1 MGGDPRPAAR
11 GLLASRSV
19 AILLAAAREALAKQA
34 KAAQDARANLSS
46 LGYLELKCLIEI
58 YNKRQQRFDIYETDD
73 HAMALVHKGI
83 LNVVGRSGSGVLVC
97 EVNPAIEQLVGNT
110 IERLHADAGYRGH
123 NAPPDYKL
131 KIYTSKQKRRVTPTI
146 KREMRRRSAIEPVIG
161 HLKNEH
167 RMERNYLADREGDAN
182 NAILAAVGYNFRRLI
197 KWLRFL
203 WWLIL
208 VALCAPPKPLS
219 V

>member
-1 MGGDPRPAAR
+1 MLLSHLKNLAEADIVGPIAAQHCFLWMRSVFLDCCTGKSAGFSPLRRRSSSKKDGAPRASEDPAEEWRGPAARRGAAGASGRRRAGRVAAPTSKRMGGDPRRAAR
-11 GLLASRSV
+11 GLLAARSV

-97 EVNPAIEQLVGNT
+97 EVNPAIE
-110 IERLHADAGYRGH
+110 
-123 NAPPDYKL
+123 
-131 KIYTSKQKRRVTPTI
+131 
-146 KREMRRRSAIEPVIG
+146 SAVHVKVMHGLYVE
-161 HLKNEH
+161 
-167 RMERNYLADREGDAN
+167 
-182 NAILAAVGYNFRRLI
+182 
-197 KWLRFL
+197 
-203 WWLIL
+203 
-208 VALCAPPKPLS
+208 
-219 V
+219 